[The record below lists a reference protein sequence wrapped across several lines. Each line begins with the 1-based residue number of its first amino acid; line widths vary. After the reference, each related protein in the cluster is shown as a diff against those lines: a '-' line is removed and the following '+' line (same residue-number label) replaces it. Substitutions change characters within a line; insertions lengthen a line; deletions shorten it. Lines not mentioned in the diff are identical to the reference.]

1 MAQRYFSQFFLLG
14 AGLLALASPAAAQQA
29 APDSVWSA
37 RPLLLKSGL
46 RLTHF
51 RYAHDSKSWQF
62 LLPLSLG
69 AEYRLAPRLSVY
81 TQLEADMQ
89 ATYTSNRRR
98 ATRRNTLAA
107 ASVALGVRYY
117 YGGGPQVGPRFG
129 RYLALEGT
137 TDWEPLTD
145 ARWLRASRN
154 GRRAT
159 PAVLTPGI
167 YALWGVQHRLRH
179 YTYYDVSVG
188 AGVLAPAYYN
198 FERPNTAT
206 SWNVGGQASIRLY
219 FGL

>member
-1 MAQRYFSQFFLLG
+1 MAQRYFSQFLLLG
-14 AGLLALASPAAAQQA
+14 AGLLALVSPAAAQQA
-29 APDSVWSA
+29 TPDSA
-37 RPLLLKSGL
+37 QHFRPLLLKVGL

-69 AEYRLAPRLSVY
+69 AEYRVAPRLSVY

-89 ATYTSNRRR
+89 ATHTSNRRR
-98 ATRRNTLAA
+98 ATRRSTLAA
-107 ASVALGVRYY
+107 ASVALGIRYY
-117 YGGGPQVGPRFG
+117 YGGGPQAAPRFG

-137 TDWEPLTD
+137 TEWQQLMD
-145 ARWLRASRN
+145 ARWLRARSN

-167 YALWGVQHRLRH
+167 YALWGVQHRLRSH
-179 YTYYDVSVG
+179 TYYDVS
-188 AGVLAPAYYN
+188 AGVGVQAPAYYN
-198 FERPNTAT
+198 FERPKTT
-206 SWNVGGQASIRLY
+206 TQWNVGGQASIRLY

>member
-1 MAQRYFSQFFLLG
+1 MAQCYFLPILVLS
-14 AGLLALASPAAAQQA
+14 AGMLTLASPAAAQPA
-29 APDSVWSA
+29 APDSTQHP
-37 RPLLLKSGL
+37 RPLLLKAGL
-46 RLTHF
+46 RLTHL
-51 RYAHDSKSWQF
+51 RYTHDSKSWQF

-69 AEYRLAPRLSVY
+69 AEYRLAPRLNVY

-89 ATYTSNRRR
+89 AIYTSNRRR
-98 ATRRNTLAA
+98 ATRRSTLAA

-117 YGGGPQVGPRFG
+117 YGGGPQAAPRFG

-137 TDWEPLTD
+137 TDWEQLTD
-145 ARWLRASRN
+145 ARWLRTSPN

-179 YTYYDVSVG
+179 HTYYDVSAGV
-188 AGVLAPAYYN
+188 GVLAPAYYN
-198 FERPNTAT
+198 FERPSTAT
-206 SWNVGGQASIRLY
+206 AWNVGGQASIRLY